1 MVFALVKFQRGMKK
15 RQSVIA
21 PVIIPPSE
29 KSIQIFPLMGNNGKR
44 PNKSPRGYLEGT
56 LGIPPAVMKKIRR
69 MSEKSSYLC
78 TAETAP
84 AMTENAHRTH
94 PPRRSILVRWDPAG
108 NLGQVSTLA
117 HDRGDIQSRFLFW
130 TEDSRLHTVV
140 DDRHHSYY
148 AYDHAGERTLKVTGR
163 CDRLDI
169 NAWILHTVT
178 SLRDHTVYPSPY
190 VVLSNHGYTKHYYA
204 GSERLAAR
212 LGGGFDRPILR
223 EQTDI
228 AMTAT
233 HLFKQSQHHTNER
246 HLNAPPAH
254 TIRREGHL
262 ERVFRGMEIE
272 FAIPEAVRA
281 EVHLDPEG
289 LIQAAQNI
297 VSDNTEP
304 DVYFYHSDH
313 LGSASWI
320 TDGDGIPVQHLQY
333 LPYGEPFVN
342 QRAAGSTYRERFTFT
357 GKERDEETG
366 YSYFGAR
373 YMDHELMT
381 MWLSV
386 DPMSDKYPS
395 ISPYAYC
402 AWNPIKLVDPDGRE
416 ITLWIEDGSGNI
428 YEYKPNMTP
437 TGDAAAQQQI
447 QTLNE
452 MYSSSLGQEMLD
464 ALIGSTNDY
473 YITNESTGVP
483 GTSAT
488 VQYGN
493 GSRSKMG
500 GANDMLNMSHE
511 LFHAFQY
518 ENGEGGATYK
528 NEVEA
533 LIYSNALTLQTKG
546 TALKQL
552 ASLNPRT
559 SDGNNFENAMN
570 GLLWGKTFSQTDFST
585 AVDLFQSQSIMN
597 SSGIYNAKY
606 YTKGDPSNGSLLQ
619 RFYPLMR

>member
-1 MVFALVKFQRGMKK
+1 
-15 RQSVIA
+15 
-21 PVIIPPSE
+21 
-29 KSIQIFPLMGNNGKR
+29 
-44 PNKSPRGYLEGT
+44 
-56 LGIPPAVMKKIRR
+56 
-69 MSEKSSYLC
+69 
-78 TAETAP
+78 
-84 AMTENAHRTH
+84 
-94 PPRRSILVRWDPAG
+94 
-108 NLGQVSTLA
+108 
-117 HDRGDIQSRFLFW
+117 
-130 TEDSRLHTVV
+130 
-140 DDRHHSYY
+140 
-148 AYDHAGERTLKVTGR
+148 
-163 CDRLDI
+163 
-169 NAWILHTVT
+169 
-178 SLRDHTVYPSPY
+178 
-190 VVLSNHGYTKHYYA
+190 
-204 GSERLAAR
+204 
-212 LGGGFDRPILR
+212 
-223 EQTDI
+223 
-228 AMTAT
+228 
-233 HLFKQSQHHTNER
+233 
-246 HLNAPPAH
+246 
-254 TIRREGHL
+254 
-262 ERVFRGMEIE
+262 
-272 FAIPEAVRA
+272 
-281 EVHLDPEG
+281 
-289 LIQAAQNI
+289 
-297 VSDNTEP
+297 
-304 DVYFYHSDH
+304 
-313 LGSASWI
+313 
-320 TDGDGIPVQHLQY
+320 
-333 LPYGEPFVN
+333 
-342 QRAAGSTYRERFTFT
+342 
-357 GKERDEETG
+357 
-366 YSYFGAR
+366 
-373 YMDHELMT
+373 MDHELMT

-386 DPMSDKYPS
+386 DPLADKYPS

-416 ITLWIEDGSGNI
+416 ITLWIEDGSGNT

-493 GSRSKMG
+493 GSRSQMG

-552 ASLNPRT
+552 ASLNPGT

-606 YTKGDPSNGSLLQ
+606 YNKGDPSNGSLLQ